1 VSFFALA
8 GGAQLVEQRTHKPR
22 VAGSIPA
29 SGTFVMARRWD
40 RGRGASWVAPPFAPE
55 DYMLRAKRRWF
66 PALVLLAAPVTAAAQ
81 TAADRVDHTRGVVSA
96 NEAAIV
102 RAEAIH
108 TVEKYY
114 EYFSTNQMDR
124 LPEETHNVPWAF
136 LGTGTFTMTAE
147 ETARNYRARRQM
159 VVDTM
164 DRDYQRSTYSVSSV
178 CVLSR
183 NAAILSGVNTRTN
196 STGGI
201 VSVEG
206 VAYIVMKTPQG
217 WRIAAFSEITP
228 DKVVTC

>member
-1 VSFFALA
+1 MTPHPLA
-8 GGAQLVEQRTHKPR
+8 A
-22 VAGSIPA
+22 A
-29 SGTFVMARRWD
+29 SAF
-40 RGRGASWVAPPFAPE
+40 
-55 DYMLRAKRRWF
+55 
-66 PALVLLAAPVTAAAQ
+66 LLAIAAVPVAAQ
-81 TAADRVDHTRGVVSA
+81 SAAERVDHIRGVVSL

-124 LPEETHNVPWAF
+124 LPQETHHVPWVF
-136 LGTGTFTMTAE
+136 LGTGVFTMTAE

-183 NAAILSGVNTRTN
+183 SAAILSGVNTRTN

-206 VAYIVMKTPQG
+206 VAYIVMKAPQG
-217 WRIAAFSEITP
+217 WRIVAFSEITP
-228 DKVVTC
+228 EKVIAC